1 MRAVIEA
8 FGAFSGKVGLR
19 FPQKMRPTKDAW
31 APQRRIGVALALALV
46 VAGAGVANAQ
56 DKGTLNP
63 KPLPPLA
70 NPDDPKTP
78 AKELFG
84 RRTTPAPISAVTH
97 ASPPVAA
104 AASTAAA
111 VAARIM
117 GGPKLAAAN
126 ATPVESRTIG
136 FYAKGCL
143 AGGVALPINGS
154 TWQVMRLSR
163 NRNWGH
169 AKLVRFLERLSEKGA
184 KEAGWR
190 GLLVGDM
197 SQPRGGPMLTGH
209 ASHQVGLDADIWLT
223 PMPDRELTRA
233 EREEMSAAMAV
244 AADRKDVDPNVWT
257 PAHHGIIKAAA
268 EDPLVERIFV
278 NAAIKK
284 ALCRAPGTD
293 HAWLHKVR
301 PYWGHDYHFHV
312 RIKCP
317 ADSPECKPQEPVPAG
332 DGCGKDL
339 DWWFTD
345 AVLHPK
351 PSPTPSKPRAPMT
364 LADLPAAC
372 RAVVMAP

>member
-1 MRAVIEA
+1 MTTTKARPRSRITVAMSFA
-8 FGAFSGKVGLR
+8 FLMAATGA
-19 FPQKMRPTKDAW
+19 
-31 APQRRIGVALALALV
+31 
-46 VAGAGVANAQ
+46 AGAQ
-56 DKGTLNP
+56 DKGTVNP

-70 NPDDPKTP
+70 NPDDSKTP

-84 RRTTPAPISAVTH
+84 RRPTPAPLSALSHTP
-97 ASPPVAA
+97 APTTPSPIAA
-104 AASTAAA
+104 AAARMLGKPALASASSTP
-111 VAARIM
+111 I
-117 GGPKLAAAN
+117 
-126 ATPVESRTIG
+126 ESRTIG

-143 AGGVALPINGS
+143 AGGVALPINGK

-169 AKLVRFLERLSEKGA
+169 SNLVRFMERLSEKGA
-184 KEAGWR
+184 KVGWR

-197 SQPRGGPMLTGH
+197 SQPRGGPMITGH

-223 PMPDRELTRA
+223 PMPERELTRA
-233 EREEMSAAMAV
+233 EREEMSATMAV
-244 AADRKDVDPNVWT
+244 AEDRKDVDPNVWT
-257 PAHHGIIKAAA
+257 PAHNGIIKSAA

-278 NAAIKK
+278 NPAIKK
-284 ALCRAPGTD
+284 ALCREPGSNR
-293 HAWLHKVR
+293 AWLNKVR

-332 DGCGKDL
+332 DGCGAHDL

-351 PSPTPSKPRAPMT
+351 PSPTPSKPRPPLT
-364 LADLPAAC
+364 LADLPQAC
-372 RAVVMAP
+372 RAVVLAP

>member
-1 MRAVIEA
+1 MCTIDALLVRVVAVSLTVLI
-8 FGAFSGKVGLR
+8 S
-19 FPQKMRPTKDAW
+19 
-31 APQRRIGVALALALV
+31 APGVAS
-46 VAGAGVANAQ
+46 AQ
-56 DKGTLNP
+56 DKGTVNP

-84 RRTTPAPISAVTH
+84 RRPTPAPISAVTP
-97 ASPPVAA
+97 APTP
-104 AASTAAA
+104 AASS
-111 VAARIM
+111 VV
-117 GGPKLAAAN
+117 AN
-126 ATPVESRTIG
+126 AASKILGKPALASAPSNPAESRTIG

-143 AGGVALPINGS
+143 AGGVALPINGK

-169 AKLVRFLERLSEKGA
+169 ASMVQFLERLSEKGA
-184 KEAGWR
+184 KVGWR
-190 GLLVGDM
+190 GLLIGDM

-209 ASHQVGLDADIWLT
+209 ASHQVGLDTDIWLT

-233 EREEMSAAMAV
+233 EREDMSATVAV
-244 AADRKDVDPNVWT
+244 ADDRKDVDPNVWT
-257 PAHHGIIKAAA
+257 PAHHAIIKRAA

-278 NAAIKK
+278 NPAIKK
-284 ALCRAPGTD
+284 ALCRDPGSN
-293 HAWLHKVR
+293 HAWLNKVR

-332 DGCGKDL
+332 DGCGAHDL

-351 PSPTPSKPRAPMT
+351 PSPTPAKPRPPLT

-372 RAVVMAP
+372 RAVVLAP